1 MKAEI
6 INVGTELLL
15 GETVNTNA
23 TFLAKELKLI
33 GISVYHMSTIGD
45 NQQRLK
51 ELLTSAFE
59 RSEIIITTG
68 GLGPTKDDL
77 TKETVA
83 ATLGVD
89 MIFNDGELEKLK
101 KIFKHREKDLN
112 EGNLRQA
119 YFPDGAKI
127 INNNNGTASGCI
139 IENGKNI
146 IIVLPG
152 PPREI
157 TPMVKETIIPYLEK
171 FSDQKFVSKVINVCG
186 IGESIMEER
195 VMPLIKAQENPTLAP
210 YFKETG
216 LILRAMASAKDELT
230 AKKMLAPFVKE
241 VEKLLGDNIYA
252 YGEDLT
258 MESVVGRYLMEN
270 NLTIST
276 AESCT
281 GGLLSGALINI
292 DGISKVFKTGFTTY
306 TNESKTEFLGVE
318 KVLLDKYAAVSK
330 QVAEAMAIGAAKVA
344 NTDIALSTTGIAG
357 PTGGTKEKPVG
368 LVYVGL
374 YVKGKTYVK
383 KLNLMGDRQ
392 KIRTRAVREALDF
405 LRRTLNVPKY
415 DFDEQA

>member
-45 NQQRLK
+45 NQHRLK

-83 ATLGVD
+83 AALGVD

-318 KVLLDKYAAVSK
+318 KALLDKYGAVSK

>member
-318 KVLLDKYAAVSK
+318 KALLDKYAAVSK

>member
-45 NQQRLK
+45 NQHRLK

-77 TKETVA
+77 TKQTVA
-83 ATLGVD
+83 AALGVD

-318 KVLLDKYAAVSK
+318 KALLDKYGAVSK

>member
-83 ATLGVD
+83 AALGVD

-101 KIFKHREKDLN
+101 KICKHREKDLN

-216 LILRAMASAKDELT
+216 LILRAMVSAKDELT

-318 KVLLDKYAAVSK
+318 KALLDKYGAVSK

>member
-45 NQQRLK
+45 NQHRLK

-83 ATLGVD
+83 AALGVD

-216 LILRAMASAKDELT
+216 LILRAMVSAKDELT

-318 KVLLDKYAAVSK
+318 KALLDKYGAVSK